1 MKTAI
6 GQTNAL
12 YPSLML
18 LVGATVNGRPNFL
31 AVAHAGVIDETH
43 LMISLAASHHTTQG
57 ILEHLEFS
65 VNIPDTSL
73 IEETDYCGIVSG
85 KKTDKSDLFTIEYG
99 DLEYAPLIRECP
111 VSMECRVTQTME
123 QGRYLIFIGEIRMTY
138 ADDRIRGGR
147 TIDPERLQPILFA
160 MSTRGYYGIAG
171 RLGNAWDVGMNLPLR
186 ERQASSHEERSTLRS
201 VF

>member
-12 YPSLML
+12 YPSLTL
-18 LVGATVNGRPNFL
+18 LIGARVNGKPNFL
-31 AVAHAGVIDETH
+31 TVAHAGVIDETH
-43 LMISLAASHHTTQG
+43 LMISLAATHHTTQG
-57 ILEHLEFS
+57 ILEHREFS
-65 VNIPDTSL
+65 VNIPDSSL
-73 IEETDYCGIVSG
+73 LEETDYCGIVSG
-85 KKTDKSDLFTIEYG
+85 KKTDKADLFTVEYG

-138 ADDRIRGGR
+138 ADDGIRGGR
-147 TIDPERLQPILFA
+147 TIDPERLRPILFA
-160 MSTRGYYGIAG
+160 MSTRGYYGLAG

-186 ERQASSHEERSTLRS
+186 EREASSHEGRSNLRS